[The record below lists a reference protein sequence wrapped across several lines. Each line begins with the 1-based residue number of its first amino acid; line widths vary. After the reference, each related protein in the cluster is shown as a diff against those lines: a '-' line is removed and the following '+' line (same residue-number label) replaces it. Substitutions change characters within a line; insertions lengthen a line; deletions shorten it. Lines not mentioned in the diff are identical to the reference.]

1 MATKILVNGK
11 EVTNPFLKAFLVVG
25 AIITVAI
32 AAAVVIFIL
41 LPIIGVAVTLSAGF
55 VVIFIVAIFAG
66 IATLAFV
73 TALLAMLFGAMEFH
87 IEKSHRN
94 R

>member
-11 EVTNPFLKAFLVVG
+11 EVTNPFVKAFLVLG

-32 AAAVVIFIL
+32 VAAVVIFIL
-41 LPIIGVAVTLSAGF
+41 LPIIGVAVTLSAW
-55 VVIFIVAIFAG
+55 VIAIFIAAIVVG
-66 IATLAFV
+66 ITSLAFV

-87 IEKSHRN
+87 FEKSR
-94 R
+94 RSR